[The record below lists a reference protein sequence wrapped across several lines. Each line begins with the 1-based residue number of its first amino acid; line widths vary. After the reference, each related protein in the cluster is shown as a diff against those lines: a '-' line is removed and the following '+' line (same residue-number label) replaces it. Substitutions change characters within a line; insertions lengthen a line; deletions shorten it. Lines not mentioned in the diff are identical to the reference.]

1 MSAGAVDVPSLSQ
14 QAAKASKSSSNRKRP
29 MSDETVEQQLVDSV
43 KKTKKSRKSE
53 LEIKP
58 ITAQAVAQALSADP
72 PSPPI
77 VVDDEDED
85 IFVPHIVKRA
95 PEQMIWLVTPPTEGW
110 PETAY
115 DNIDDIF
122 PSGLNPETFVRKNP
136 SHKYRAFA
144 SMLGE
149 RISQMKVEII
159 RVVVELI
166 TGDNTAIVDTIAT
179 DEETTSP
186 WVMLSFK
193 SKEARRL
200 VVAQQAVMS
209 RQAKQVS
216 QRPIIR

>member
-1 MSAGAVDVPSLSQ
+1 
-14 QAAKASKSSSNRKRP
+14 
-29 MSDETVEQQLVDSV
+29 
-43 KKTKKSRKSE
+43 
-53 LEIKP
+53 
-58 ITAQAVAQALSADP
+58 
-72 PSPPI
+72 
-77 VVDDEDED
+77 
-85 IFVPHIVKRA
+85 
-95 PEQMIWLVTPPTEGW
+95 
-110 PETAY
+110 
-115 DNIDDIF
+115 
-122 PSGLNPETFVRKNP
+122 
-136 SHKYRAFA
+136 
-144 SMLGE
+144 MLGE